1 MTEAPPR
8 QIAVGDVAAW
18 WPVPGASS
26 HKYTRGVVGID
37 TGSEDYPGAALLS
50 IAGAL
55 GAGPGMVRYLGAAP
69 RDLIL
74 GRFPAS
80 FWSLG
85 GSKLWWSDQA
95 GGSARMPRRGWP
107 VL

>member
-1 MTEAPPR
+1 MTR
-8 QIAVGDVAAW
+8 AVTQVTVEDLTAW
-18 WPVPGASS
+18 WPVPGADS

-55 GAGPGMVRYLGAAP
+55 GAGPGMARYLGTAP

-74 GRFPAS
+74 GRFPS
-80 FWSLG
+80 VVLVPG
-85 GSKLWWSDQA
+85 QVQPWWSDRA
-95 GGSARMPRRGWP
+95 GGSARMPRRGCP
-107 VL
+107 GL